1 MVNFKTHFEIKGF
14 SRAIFLYYNLSK
26 HFSKFQITQSH
37 NSVSLFLSKTGETG
51 TTGSKTGSR
60 KQQKKI
66 VDAAEKVKRGYF
78 DKGMAKM
85 RMLFG

>member
-1 MVNFKTHFEIKGF
+1 MPEQYSCTTIYQNTSVNSK
-14 SRAIFLYYNLSK
+14 SLNL
-26 HFSKFQITQSH
+26 IL
-37 NSVSLFLSKTGETG
+37 NSVLLSLSKTGETG

>member
-1 MVNFKTHFEIKGF
+1 M
-14 SRAIFLYYNLSK
+14 AFLEQYTCKYILSK
-26 HFSKFQITQSH
+26 HFRKFQITQS
-37 NSVSLFLSKTGETG
+37 LYLTGETG
-51 TTGSKTGSR
+51 TSGSKTGSR

>member
-1 MVNFKTHFEIKGF
+1 MPEQYSCTTIYQNTSVNSKSLNLITL
-14 SRAIFLYYNLSK
+14 FLS
-26 HFSKFQITQSH
+26 
-37 NSVSLFLSKTGETG
+37 LSKTGETG

>member
-1 MVNFKTHFEIKGF
+1 MNFTTIYQNTSVNFK
-14 SRAIFLYYNLSK
+14 SLNL
-26 HFSKFQITQSH
+26 II
-37 NSVSLFLSKTGETG
+37 LFLSLTKTGETG

>member
-1 MVNFKTHFEIKGF
+1 MIGLHRIYE
-14 SRAIFLYYNLSK
+14 LYYNLPK

-37 NSVSLFLSKTGETG
+37 NSFNLSLSKTGETG
-51 TTGSKTGSR
+51 TIGSKTGSR